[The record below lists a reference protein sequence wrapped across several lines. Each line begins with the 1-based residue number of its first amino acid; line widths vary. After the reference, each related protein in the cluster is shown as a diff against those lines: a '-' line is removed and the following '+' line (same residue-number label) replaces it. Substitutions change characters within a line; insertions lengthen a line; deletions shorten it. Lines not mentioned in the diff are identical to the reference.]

1 MRSYPKNRSLSV
13 DLRFFVCQDVPI
25 ELQAKPSGILWV
37 KHIVRRLPARFELPG
52 DVPGEIGEFE
62 ELSLTWVTEVDGI
75 TADGTPKPFVA
86 LCSASGTMPS
96 PPPIAQDDISFKR
109 LLQQGDLCNENYLG
123 NRCKDRF
130 LFFKI
135 GTKNMRA
142 KTKNQVEGN
151 ISKSLP

>member
-1 MRSYPKNRSLSV
+1 MRSYPKKKVFIGWFEVFCVPRCPYWVTGKTLRDPVSETYCPSTPSSVWASRGCPGRNRQMELSV
-13 DLRFFVCQDVPI
+13 
-25 ELQAKPSGILWV
+25 
-37 KHIVRRLPARFELPG
+37 
-52 DVPGEIGEFE
+52 
-62 ELSLTWVTEVDGI
+62 TWVTEVDGI

-86 LCSASGTMPS
+86 LCSVSGTMPS

-142 KTKNQVEGN
+142 KTKNRVEGN
-151 ISKSLP
+151 ILKYFP